1 MKNSLQLVSPTPWA
15 VSIIDEINKYFEIT
29 APKGAMH
36 FISKHLWSYFFY
48 KLQLMAKL
56 VNHTGKKKHRP

>member
-36 FISKHLWSYFFY
+36 FISKHLWSYFF
-48 KLQLMAKL
+48 LQTSI
-56 VNHTGKKKHRP
+56 NGETCEPHRKEET